1 MLPPIGITYNI
12 TFKGVTNT
20 IPVSGVFAI
29 QTVTTQ
35 DEKAIIG
42 YRLWQGY
49 TGQTN
54 EVIYTVSYTNGTGF
68 QASVKPDT
76 QECISVY
83 PQQISC
89 TGWSSANNLI
99 WKNLCSDLSTE
110 ESKSIAKMTVDAD
123 ASDLKRSVSLNITI
137 TMDSL
142 PYKLFSTY
150 QFSSKTEGKIFPH
163 VKCGF

>member
-1 MLPPIGITYNI
+1 MLPPTGITYNI

-29 QTVTTQ
+29 QTVTAEDKKT
-35 DEKAIIG
+35 IIG

-49 TGQTN
+49 TRQTN
-54 EVIYTVSYTNGTGF
+54 EIIYTVSYTNGTGL
-68 QASVKPDT
+68 QATVNPDT

-83 PQQISC
+83 SQQINC
-89 TGWSSANNLI
+89 TGWSSTNVLRWN
-99 WKNLCSDLSTE
+99 NLCSDFSTE
-110 ESKSIAKMTVDAD
+110 EHKSISRMTVNAD
-123 ASDLKRSVSLNITI
+123 ASDLKRPISLNMTI
-137 TMDSL
+137 TMDGT

-150 QFSSKTEGKIFPH
+150 QFSSKTEGETFPH